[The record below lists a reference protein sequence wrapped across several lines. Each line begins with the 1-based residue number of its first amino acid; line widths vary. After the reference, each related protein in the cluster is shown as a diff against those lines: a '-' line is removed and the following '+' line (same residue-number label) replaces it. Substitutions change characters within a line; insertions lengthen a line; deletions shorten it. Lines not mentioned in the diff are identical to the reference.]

1 MRRWENISNRK
12 YDGLTIQQHGTGCS
26 VSEQSGICSA
36 LLQEFPGDCGT
47 LTIQGLNNITPRQLE
62 AVKDIASRTGFDTV
76 IGTVVKLGL
85 TDTDLKEIKDKFFKA
100 GWKQAKVGK
109 SNRKYDYNSKN
120 TKIIYVLHISK
131 CIHKGY

>member
-36 LLQEFPGDCGT
+36 VLQEFPGDCGT

-76 IGTVVKLGL
+76 IGTVVRLGL

-100 GWKQAKVGK
+100 GWKQAKIGK
-109 SNRKYDYNSKN
+109 SNRKYNYDSN

>member
-1 MRRWENISNRK
+1 MRRWENIKNSK
-12 YDGLTIQQHGTGCS
+12 YDGLTIKESGTGCY
-26 VSEQSGICSA
+26 VSEQTGISVA
-36 LLQEFPGDCGT
+36 VLQEFPGDCGT
-47 LTIQGLNNITPRQLE
+47 LTIQGLNKITPRQLE

-76 IGTVVKLGL
+76 IGTVVRLGL

-109 SNRKYDYNSKN
+109 SNRKYNYDSN

>member
-1 MRRWENISNRK
+1 MRRWEKISNRK
-12 YDGLTIQQHGTGCS
+12 YDGLTIQERGAGCS
-26 VSEQSGICSA
+26 VAEKTGISFA
-36 LLQEFPGDCGT
+36 VLQEFPGDCGT

-76 IGTVVKLGL
+76 IGTVVRLGL

-100 GWKQAKVGK
+100 GWKQAKIGK
-109 SNRKYDYNSKN
+109 SNRKYKYKSN